1 MSLEIDD
8 TSYIVDPW
16 NVISADS
23 RKENGEVPIISIG
36 RRCSIANNCTFVM
49 SNHLT
54 NRFTTAP
61 SPPTRHLFSHGQGNI
76 SSYSKGDIVIK
87 NDVWIGANVTIID
100 GLTIHNGAV
109 VAAGA
114 VVTKDVPAYSIVGG
128 NPAKVIKYRFSPEI
142 IARIEALNF
151 WDMTY
156 DEINTFDL
164 WTDDIEGFIT
174 KVEEY
179 LKFRGTIPQNGAD
192 TERSSE
198 GAD

>member
-1 MSLEIDD
+1 
-8 TSYIVDPW
+8 
-16 NVISADS
+16 
-23 RKENGEVPIISIG
+23 
-36 RRCSIANNCTFVM
+36 
-49 SNHLT
+49 
-54 NRFTTAP
+54 
-61 SPPTRHLFSHGQGNI
+61 LFSHGQGNV

-151 WDMTY
+151 WDMPY
-156 DEINTFDL
+156 DEMNRFDI
-164 WTDDIEGFIT
+164 WSDDIEGFIQ

-179 LKFRGTIPQNGAD
+179 LKFRGTTVQNGAD
-192 TERSSE
+192 TEGSSE